1 MRRRGRR
8 KAGDE
13 HGPSHERWLVSYA
26 DFVTLLFAFFVVLF
40 ASSQSNT
47 ARTRQMAAAIQAAF
61 QRLAL
66 FAPSSAQPDLSRTP
80 SLATAGPP
88 ALAAEGLPAAAA
100 PPTPGAWR
108 QLAAEARKHELE
120 ALAAQ
125 MRIALR
131 PQLADHEV
139 SVTVRR
145 AGVVV
150 SLQEAGFYASGSAAL
165 LPGAI
170 APLASIARIL
180 RRRRNA
186 VRFEGFTDNVPIHNT
201 QFHSNWALSTAR
213 AVGLVE
219 LFIRRFHFPPQRL
232 SAAGYGKY
240 HPIANNATAA
250 GRRLNR
256 HVDIVILPPVPLLL
270 PQPRTGRDAAAGA
283 LAPPHATARKPRH
296 PSAAARKPRAAVGPA
311 ER

>member
-1 MRRRGRR
+1 MRRGGRR
-8 KAGDE
+8 KAGGE

-40 ASSQSNT
+40 ASSRSNT

-66 FAPSSAQPDLSRTP
+66 FAPSSAEPNLSRTP

-88 ALAAEGLPAAAA
+88 ALAAAGLPAAVA
-100 PPTPGAWR
+100 PPSPGAWR

-125 MRIALR
+125 MRVALR
-131 PQLADHEV
+131 PQLADHQV
-139 SVTVRR
+139 TVTVRR
-145 AGVVV
+145 AGVVI
-150 SLQEAGFYASGSAAL
+150 SLQEAGFYSSGSATL
-165 LPGAI
+165 LPGSL
-170 APLASIARIL
+170 APLANIALIL
-180 RRRRNA
+180 RKRRNP
-186 VRFEGFTDNVPIHNT
+186 VRFEGFTDNVPIHNA

-219 LFIRRFHFPPQRL
+219 LFIHRFHFPPPRL
-232 SAAGYGKY
+232 AAAGYGKY
-240 HPIANNATAA
+240 HPIGDNATAA

-256 HVDIVILPPVPLLL
+256 RVDIVILPPVPLLMPKL
-270 PQPRTGRDAAAGA
+270 SPRRPAAAAVSARPHPVARERRRPTAARKRRAAAG
-283 LAPPHATARKPRH
+283 T
-296 PSAAARKPRAAVGPA
+296 
-311 ER
+311 